1 MNEPTSS
8 ANPVTG
14 ASPPVGLTIA
24 GSDSS
29 GGAGIQADLKTF
41 HAHQVYGVC
50 AITSVTAQNTR
61 GVDDAFELPPHIVRA
76 QADALA
82 DDFTLAAA
90 KTGMLS
96 SAALIEAVVAFLRQ
110 RFNGPLVV
118 DPVMVST
125 SGHRLLREDA
135 IEALCQTLL
144 PLATVVTPNLHEAQ
158 ILADMA
164 IGPTDSSAIL
174 EAGRR
179 IRELGASAV
188 LIKGGHGDGSEA
200 IDYLI
205 SDHPVEVFRAPRIN
219 TTSTHGTGCTY
230 SAAICANLARGHE
243 LSTAIERAKS
253 YVTEAIR
260 RGPALGGGHGPTEHF
275 HSFQSPESP

>member
-1 MNEPTSS
+1 MNEPPFHKS
-8 ANPVTG
+8 AART
-14 ASPPVGLTIA
+14 PPVALTIA

-41 HAHQVYGVC
+41 HAHGVYGIC
-50 AITSVTAQNTR
+50 AITSVTAQNTK
-61 GVDDAFELPPHIVRA
+61 GVNDALELPPAIVRG

-82 DDFTLAAA
+82 DDFDVAAA
-90 KTGMLS
+90 KTGMLA
-96 SAALIEAVVAFLRQ
+96 SAALIETTVAFIRE
-110 RFNGPLVV
+110 RFAGPLVV

-135 IEALCQTLL
+135 IDVLCRDLL

-158 ILADMA
+158 ILARMEIPARDD
-164 IGPTDSSAIL
+164 GAIL

-179 IRELGASAV
+179 IRERGATAV
-188 LIKGGHGDGSEA
+188 LIKGGHGDGDEA
-200 IDYLI
+200 IDYLV
-205 SDHPVEVFRAPRIN
+205 SDHPLEIFRAPRLE

-230 SAAICANLARGHE
+230 SAAICANLACGLE
-243 LSTAIERAKS
+243 LVRAIARAKS

-275 HSFQSPESP
+275 HAFLEPS